1 MTFVTEAAVR
11 QRIAEGVN
19 AIRARD
25 LDTLTALY
33 APDVVSFDLGAPL
46 RYAGDDNKRRAWQEV
61 FAAYTGPI
69 GYDVHELTVT
79 TEGDIAFVHSLNHVR
94 GTLASGRDID
104 MWVRWTAC
112 LRCVDGVWRV
122 FHDHVSVPADLEYGK
137 AILNLAP

>member
-1 MTFVTEAAVR
+1 MAFVTEAAIR
-11 QRIAEGVN
+11 QRIAAGVN

-61 FAAYTGPI
+61 FTTYTGPI

-79 TEGDIAFVHSLNHVR
+79 TEGNLGFVHSLNHVR
-94 GTLASGRDID
+94 GTLTSGRDID
-104 MWVRWTAC
+104 MWLRWTAC
-112 LRCVDGVWRV
+112 LRCVDSIWLVT
-122 FHDHVSVPADLEYGK
+122 HDHVSVPADLEYGK
-137 AILNLAP
+137 AVLSLTP

>member
-1 MTFVTEAAVR
+1 MTFVTEAAIR

-61 FAAYTGPI
+61 VTAYTGPI

-94 GTLASGRDID
+94 GTLASGSDTD

-122 FHDHVSVPADLEYGK
+122 FHDHISVPADLEYGK
-137 AILNLAP
+137 AVLNLTP